1 MTEFKRNENLEVKN
15 MSNTPS
21 PNKKNKSNIEEN
33 KNFTKLLRF
42 MLFLNILFIGIIIYV
57 ISIRYKNEAIILER
71 LNNIEYN
78 LSSLG
83 TLNTNLEKLNNN
95 FQILDIIN
103 SNVRKIP
110 DIELD
115 LAETKDTLKSLDTK
129 ALNNT
134 IDRLENALK
143 NLEKIEIKPVNIDY
157 NSLKEDIVTSIK
169 DELQK
174 KFSTLESTQIINNM
188 NKNTSEPVISKEFN
202 SKIESIE
209 EKLNQINY
217 LISDLNKKQ
226 KEQDILIS
234 KIASSIINI
243 TKNSKNDDFYAQY
256 INKLNIFD
264 SKIEQLSKNFESLSS
279 DNNEILSNIK
289 NLNNKINSSFINK
302 NDFITLKKSF
312 ENIDKKINSLE
323 TSLKINNS
331 NINKLVKDI
340 KNINAEISGI
350 QSYFSKIQM
359 DITKEIK
366 NSEKKMLIIDEI
378 KNLNK
383 FIDSDDFKLINMV
396 EGYNEIWNYIQ
407 KGQLSNDQ
415 TLNTE
420 FSKLTEKVFDKFI
433 EIVKIE
439 YEDLNSRRY
448 NINFQKDIKYINYSF
463 NKLIKNPFNEKKYN
477 ILKDEIKKLNIL
489 ESKRIE
495 EYNNNAKLKIKEY
508 LDLFKNKV
516 IIKDEIIKSF
526 KEKILTIDPELL
538 YPEIKKEYQQV
549 ITATKDILKEKYIW

>member
-143 NLEKIEIKPVNIDY
+143 NLEKFEIKPVNIDY

-256 INKLNIFD
+256 INKLNILD

-279 DNNEILSNIK
+279 NNNEILSNIK